1 LIELKGEGEES
12 MRMKGMGWTFPLS
25 QKYKIS
31 LTLRW
36 WKPWDK
42 IEFKR
47 SFYLN
52 FERIRSNYCTENV
65 FSYTLALICLKIEFE
80 IWKWRY

>member
-1 LIELKGEGEES
+1 MTGI
-12 MRMKGMGWTFPLS
+12 GWVCRLS
-25 QKYKIS
+25 QKYSIS

-47 SFYLN
+47 SLYIN
-52 FERIRSNYCTENV
+52 FERMRACTNSENI
-65 FSYTLALICLKIEFE
+65 FSFTLALIFLKIEFE
-80 IWKWRY
+80 IYGNGGIND